1 MKVLLKYSVIIG
13 SVLISS
19 SALAQTPMNSDRA
32 TTQAPAKEYVNA
44 DWRPALVPDG
54 TIDRVKDRNYRTLE
68 WYNIRE
74 NDIAF
79 KRRFWKRIDVKERQN
94 MPFIYRGDE
103 YSGGGAFVEILLD
116 GIKRGKIRAFADD
129 QFNREYS
136 YEDVSSKLS
145 TDKQIEVVD
154 PITQEI
160 TIKTIHNTF
169 NPDNVAMYEIEEDY
183 IFDRNAGR
191 MVARLRSITPML
203 AMLDENTQEFLAWNP
218 LFTIY
223 YPEAR
228 KTLSQFE
235 VYNPQNDVHRQSWSD
250 YLDRMMY
257 SGYIIKSSRNNPGGD
272 QINSGLRG
280 LYEGQKEMEM
290 LIQKDMDMWEL

>member
-1 MKVLLKYSVIIG
+1 M
-13 SVLISS
+13 
-19 SALAQTPMNSDRA
+19 AQTPMNNDRA
-32 TTQAPAKEYVNA
+32 TTQAPVKEYVNA
-44 DWRPALVPDG
+44 DWRPSLVPDG

-79 KRRFWKRIDVKERQN
+79 KRRFWKRVDVKERQN
-94 MPFIYRGDE
+94 MPFIYKGDE

-116 GIKRGKIRAFADD
+116 GIKRGKIRAYTDD
-129 QFNREYS
+129 KFTREYS
-136 YEDVSSKLS
+136 YDDISKKLS
-145 TDKQIEVVD
+145 SESQVEVADAV
-154 PITQEI
+154 TGEI
-160 TIKTIHNTF
+160 SLKTSYNTF
-169 NPDNVAMYEIEEDY
+169 NPEQVAMYEIEEDY

-203 AMLDENTQEFLAWNP
+203 AILDDNTSEFLAWKT

-223 YPEAR
+223 YPDAR
-228 KTLSQFE
+228 ALLSQYE
-235 VYNPQNDVHRQSWSD
+235 IYNPQNDVHRQSWSD

-257 SGYIIKSSRNNPGGD
+257 NGFITKSSRNNPTNAD
-272 QINSGLRG
+272 LKQNSLRG